1 MSSISRKNKS
11 EFLPIAP
18 LGRGSPSVPPR
29 KALKLRNEACECS
42 HSTLD
47 IGAHTC
53 CHGGRS
59 RRRSAASSTAET
71 TPHNGRRNHRTFADN
86 PEHLAPATIETAED
100 VGALVFDLLFY
111 GERSRRPKLT
121 RLSCAAGGI
130 KRDEL
135 IH

>member
-1 MSSISRKNKS
+1 MEADPVVRQPHPARQRRPHITVVGTTVLS
-11 EFLPIAP
+11 PI
-18 LGRGSPSVPPR
+18 
-29 KALKLRNEACECS
+29 
-42 HSTLD
+42 T
-47 IGAHTC
+47 
-53 CHGGRS
+53 
-59 RRRSAASSTAET
+59 
-71 TPHNGRRNHRTFADN
+71 

-111 GERSRRPKLT
+111 GERSRRPTLT